1 MDAKSAIQTAWQ
13 YFGAPLI
20 QPFRHKPKWVYAFT
34 VIVVA
39 LFAVDI
45 VLIKGNADPFFILPF
60 YLLPLLLVAPLAV
73 LAQQGSGIPFTI
85 TIGIMMCVVISIDLI
100 LLDKGYIY
108 ASEFEMNYVGNA
120 SFIVFWYWGYANG
133 YKLFRGK
140 FPFSII
146 FMIPV
151 YFFITGFPEQ
161 EAFSVYSDLFQLL
174 FYLAG
179 FLCAP
184 LLILL
189 DKCFHVLNRDRK
201 LRTILLTMFCC
212 YLGFSGDEWL
222 GFYRRQSL
230 CFAQVNP
237 ASVVAPTLKGKT
249 LSMERQKQKDGNL
262 DIFTDTYRDD
272 ATGKLYLTQKIYA
285 RTDSAASGWYGRSIY
300 QAAQND
306 HSYRSRHIYKQAQ
319 PQFGSSNSMT
329 CPRPLYEFSK
339 KYDFR
344 IARPKGEM

>member
-1 MDAKSAIQTAWQ
+1 MNTKSAMQAVWQ
-13 YFGAPLI
+13 YLYSSSLV

-45 VLIKGNADPFFILPF
+45 VLILGNADPFFILPF
-60 YLLPLLLVAPLAV
+60 YLLPLLLVTSLVV
-73 LAQQGSGIPFTI
+73 LAQQGSGIPISI
-85 TIGIMMCVVISIDLI
+85 TIGIMMFVVISIDLI

-108 ASEFEMNYVGNA
+108 ASEMNYVGNA
-120 SFIVFWYWGYANG
+120 SFIGFWYWGYANG

-151 YFFITGFPEQ
+151 YFFIKGFPEQ
-161 EAFSVYSDLFQLL
+161 DALSVYSDLFQLL

-189 DKCFHVLNRDRK
+189 DKCFHVLNRNRK
-201 LRTILLTMFCC
+201 LRTLLLTMFCC

-222 GFYRRQSL
+222 DFYRRQSL

-237 ASVVAPTLKGKT
+237 ALVVAPTLKDKT
-249 LSMERQKQKDGNL
+249 LSMERQKQREGNV

-285 RTDSAASGWYGRSIY
+285 RTDSTASGWFGRWIY
-300 QAAQND
+300 QAVQND
-306 HSYRSRHIYKQAQ
+306 HSYHGRYIYKHAQ
-319 PQFGSSNSMT
+319 PQFVSSNSMT

-344 IARPKGEM
+344 IDRPEGEM